1 MEQKNKKILIVED
14 DLNFLSIL
22 QQALKEEKFQVVF
35 AKDGEEG
42 LSVAKKEMLDL
53 IILDILMPKM
63 SGTEVAEKLRESNIR
78 TPIIFLTNVS
88 SVDTINRVIESMKG
102 NVEYIIKTDVHID
115 QIVERVKEKLK

>member
-1 MEQKNKKILIVED
+1 MEQKNKRILIVED

-22 QQALKEEKFQVVF
+22 QQAFEEEKFQVVF

-63 SGTEVAEKLRESNIR
+63 SGTEMAEKLRELNIR

-88 SVDTINRVIESMKG
+88 SVDTINKVIESMKG